1 MKKLKERGMFVFF
14 CYSFCLIFFR
24 FIQSYLTI
32 KFSFYRYS
40 NPPWHNQFANLF
52 VLQTQTEV
60 LARGQI
66 TMTHVNPLFNLIE
79 TGFFLYNGN
88 RSQIVKL
95 RFVGY
100 SDSKKKYCKHVLAQ
114 QWILKSNNF
123 KSMFNRRYNSYF
135 DAF

>member
-14 CYSFCLIFFR
+14 CYSFCLIVFR

-79 TGFFLYNGN
+79 TGFFFCIMGTDL
-88 RSQIVKL
+88 KL
-95 RFVGY
+95 LNLDLLGTVIP
-100 SDSKKKYCKHVLAQ
+100 KKNCKYVLAQ

-123 KSMFNRRYNSYF
+123 KIMFNRRYNSYF

>member
-79 TGFFLYNGN
+79 TGFFCIMGTDL
-88 RSQIVKL
+88 KL
-95 RFVGY
+95 LNLDLLGTVIQ
-100 SDSKKKYCKHVLAQ
+100 KKILQACLVQ

-123 KSMFNRRYNSYF
+123 KIMFNRRYNSYF

>member
-14 CYSFCLIFFR
+14 CYSFCLNFFR

-79 TGFFLYNGN
+79 TGFFCIMGTDL
-88 RSQIVKL
+88 KL
-95 RFVGY
+95 LNLDLLGTVIQQ
-100 SDSKKKYCKHVLAQ
+100 KYCKPVLAQ

-123 KSMFNRRYNSYF
+123 KIMFNRRYNSYF